1 MRRGIGAIVI
11 TGVVLVGA
19 TVVVANPVL
28 VPQSDVRVPPVELSA
43 GSAAPGSMLDRA
55 FLDAI
60 AQQPTDSAPVSV
72 VKRMLAELA
81 ANAALLGGK
90 AVEEVVDAH
99 TAIAAAPAPAAV
111 SLAAAPVAMVPP
123 GLLDAVGPV
132 NLPSMP
138 AAVPDIDPTLRQ
150 ALTSLVADVGYVGG
164 QIVVAALATGALVSS
179 EPRLIVDAVAALA
192 AGDLH
197 TAAVTAITAV
207 SAPVVAPLIVADAV
221 NTVVRNR
228 FVDVPPTRTQE
239 QASVRL
245 RPTATASGVRRHTA
259 AALSSVGPA
268 AASPN
273 GATDL
278 RDGNKTSPRSA
289 ELQAKAGAAIR
300 SARQSADRF
309 GDAVRTALGP
319 RAAADA
325 ATSTDN

>member
-19 TVVVANPVL
+19 TVIVANPVH

-123 GLLDAVGPV
+123 GLLGAIGPA
-132 NLPSMP
+132 NLPSRP
-138 AAVPDIDPTLRQ
+138 AVVPDIDPGLRQ
-150 ALTSLVADVGYVGG
+150 ALTSLAADVGYVGG
-164 QIVVAALATGALVSS
+164 QIVVAALATGALVAS

-228 FVDVPPTRTQE
+228 LVDVPPARAQE
-239 QASVRL
+239 QASV
-245 RPTATASGVRRHTA
+245 RPTATASGVRRHAA
-259 AALSSVGPA
+259 AALPSAGPA

-289 ELQAKAGAAIR
+289 QLQAKAGAAIR

-319 RAAADA
+319 HATADA
-325 ATSTDN
+325 ATSTGN